1 MKGLAEVEEE
11 RGKWKDFKS
20 QRERERVKLQRQKEV
35 GEGD

>member
-1 MKGLAEVEEE
+1 MKGLAEVEEQ

-20 QRERERVKLQRQKEV
+20 QRERVKLQRQKEV

>member
-1 MKGLAEVEEE
+1 MKGLAEVEEQ
-11 RGKWKDFKS
+11 RGKDFKS